1 MNALIAVGVIVA
13 GFVLGSLAAALA
25 RRFASAESRPEG
37 IRNSASAV
45 ATLAFSVVLIA
56 AMVTAL
62 GLLSRSSLDQ
72 LSDDLL
78 DFLPKLLS
86 AAIVLIMGN
95 IVGAIAEAGVAR
107 SLGHVAPAVRKR
119 VPGLVKW
126 AIFGF
131 AMIVAANQL
140 GIDTTI
146 ITVAVQALFF
156 SVALAVA
163 LLSGLG
169 GRDVAAKVAAGRAL
183 RQQLNVG
190 DAVKFGDVD
199 GIIAA
204 IGSTSTQVTT
214 ADQVLLV
221 PNDEALASTLWVIP
235 ADDDADGQDES

>member
-1 MNALIAVGVIVA
+1 VNALIAVGVIVA

-25 RRFASAESRPEG
+25 RRFASDETRPEG
-37 IRNSASAV
+37 IRNSASAI
-45 ATLAFSVVLIA
+45 ATLAFSIVLIA

-62 GLLSRSSLDQ
+62 GLLSRDSLDQ

-78 DFLPKLLS
+78 DFMPKLLS

-95 IVGAIAEAGVAR
+95 IIGAIAETGVER
-107 SLGHVAPAVRKR
+107 SLGHVAPAVRQR

-131 AMIVAANQL
+131 ALIVAANQL

-156 SVALAVA
+156 SVGLSVA

-190 DAVKFGDVD
+190 DEVKFGDVD
-199 GIIAA
+199 GVVAA
-204 IGSTSTQVTT
+204 IGSTSMQVTT

-221 PNDEALASTLWVIP
+221 PNDEALASSIWVVP
-235 ADDDADGQDES
+235 AEEEQEGQD